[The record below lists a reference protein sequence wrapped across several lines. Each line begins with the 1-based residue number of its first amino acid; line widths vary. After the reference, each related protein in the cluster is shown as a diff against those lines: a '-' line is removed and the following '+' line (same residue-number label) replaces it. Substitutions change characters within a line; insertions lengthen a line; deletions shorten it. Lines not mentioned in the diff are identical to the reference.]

1 MRDGGYG
8 GAEKT
13 VMGGRRQGRRGRE
26 DDGPRVEDNG
36 GVVEE
41 RGGGW
46 SRACLPGK
54 RRPDSRKLYPW
65 KRQGSGG
72 LSNVVGLPN
81 GTSSRPGAYFHVG
94 ECPREKAGGSSR
106 GLSFPNEP

>member
-1 MRDGGYG
+1 
-8 GAEKT
+8 
-13 VMGGRRQGRRGRE
+13 
-26 DDGPRVEDNG
+26 VEDSG

-41 RGGGW
+41 RERKREGDGVV
-46 SRACLPGK
+46 PGK

-65 KRQGSGG
+65 KRPGSGG